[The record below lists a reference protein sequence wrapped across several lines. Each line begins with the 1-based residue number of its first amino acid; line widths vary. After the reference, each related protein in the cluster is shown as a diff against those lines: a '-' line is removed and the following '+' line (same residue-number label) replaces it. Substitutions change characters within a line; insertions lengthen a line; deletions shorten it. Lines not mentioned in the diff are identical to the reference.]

1 VCRGSTVECTE
12 LRLLL
17 PLQHAKGAKT
27 EHKTYKKQMKR
38 QKEKVKQLVDGP
50 EQCIHCDKDPCDFIQ
65 IEMRL
70 CKNDDIY
77 YDSADY

>member
-1 VCRGSTVECTE
+1 
-12 LRLLL
+12 
-17 PLQHAKGAKT
+17 
-27 EHKTYKKQMKR
+27 MKR